1 LARKEDREEE
11 GCRGWIGEGFKWQ
24 GCYSGVTRRRLPK
37 PEREREGERNQG
49 EKKMTGGTR
58 TSVRERGRGRGAGP
72 VRVVAGLVLPGLA
85 EWLALFFCSV
95 TFSIF
100 CF

>member
-1 LARKEDREEE
+1 VA
-11 GCRGWIGEGFKWQ
+11 
-24 GCYSGVTRRRLPK
+24 GVLLGSNSPAVTKTR
-37 PEREREGERNQG
+37 ERERERERNQG

-72 VRVVAGLVLPGLA
+72 VRVVVGLVLPGLA
-85 EWLALFFCSV
+85 QWLALFFFFCSV
-95 TFSIF
+95 SFSIF